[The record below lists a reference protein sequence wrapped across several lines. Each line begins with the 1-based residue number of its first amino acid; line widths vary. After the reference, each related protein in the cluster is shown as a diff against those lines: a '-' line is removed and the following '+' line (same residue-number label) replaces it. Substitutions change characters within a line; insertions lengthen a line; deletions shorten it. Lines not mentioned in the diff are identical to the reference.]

1 VSQNLVDLTS
11 RAFSDN
17 LAARTA
23 TPGGGSLAALMV
35 ADAAALLCM
44 VARFS
49 TGEAYAEVSS
59 AMEARCAAGER
70 VRQRA
75 LELVDL
81 DARSYDAV
89 SAAFKLPKADD
100 EQKSVRS
107 AAIQAASKGALETPL
122 ETMER
127 ACEVLECLVATTAGS
142 NKNLVTDLASG
153 GLAAHA
159 GLEAAWLNVRINAG
173 SIKDKPW
180 VDERLARGEVLRQ
193 RARAALES
201 LHAHVQT
208 ALA

>member
-11 RAFSDN
+11 RAFSDS

-100 EQKSVRS
+100 EQNLVMRLL
-107 AAIQAASKGALETPL
+107 GALRISPRREH
-122 ETMER
+122 
-127 ACEVLECLVATTAGS
+127 GS
-142 NKNLVTDLASG
+142 ESRRRSWRTRN
-153 GLAAHA
+153 AARPGA
-159 GLEAAWLNVRINAG
+159 QSSA
-173 SIKDKPW
+173 
-180 VDERLARGEVLRQ
+180 Q
-193 RARAALES
+193 Y
-201 LHAHVQT
+201 
-208 ALA
+208 